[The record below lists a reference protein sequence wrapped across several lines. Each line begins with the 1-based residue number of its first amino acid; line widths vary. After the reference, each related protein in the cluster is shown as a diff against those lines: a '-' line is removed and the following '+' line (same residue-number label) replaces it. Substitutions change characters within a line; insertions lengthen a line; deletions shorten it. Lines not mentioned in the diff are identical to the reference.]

1 MEFGVYIEN
10 ERYQITTREEYDYAV
25 ERGIEPLID
34 DSNFTIDI
42 NLRVQIQKKL
52 FGHCEIGRGYIPA
65 ANQRFFKWVWEHKPH
80 YCEECL
86 RPLNKFAAINCSHIL
101 SRGAHPE
108 MAHDARNINILCPEH
123 HNQYE
128 FGNRENMRIMKKNV
142 AIIQKLKDEYNKLK

>member
-34 DSNFTIDI
+34 DRCFDIDI
-42 NLRVQIQKKL
+42 NLRVQIQSHL
-52 FGHCEIGRGYIPA
+52 FGHCEFGRGDIPA
-65 ANQRFFKWVWEHKPH
+65 ANDRFFQWVWDHKPH

-86 RPLNKFAAINCSHIL
+86 RPLNKFAAIYCSHIL

-108 MAHDARNINILCPEH
+108 MATDPRNINILCFNH
-123 HNQYE
+123 HQQYE
-128 FGNRENMRIMKKNV
+128 FGDRGNMRIMKKNA